1 MTYFLLA
8 TLLAAAAP
16 ADRPAAADADA
27 DRRAL
32 KEYVAAM
39 TSRNDPAEKFEPP
52 AGSSNAVRKWV
63 ETNSQALEGVRRSGA
78 LRPQPWGLSTLGPA
92 EPGSPHPIYLYV
104 FDWHASGKLIVY
116 GLTGGV
122 KKAYLL
128 SDPNRTALP
137 SATQGYSTV
146 YTVPKEPPDP
156 LATVV
161 VLEMADKPATM
172 ALWQKPGDDGRLV
185 LHARDAIV
193 HGRTLRYEPEPHKDT
208 LGYWSNPSDWVEWDF
223 EVPAAGT
230 YAVQILQ
237 GCGKGSGGS
246 KVAFAAGGQTLTV
259 TVQDT
264 GHFQNFVTRDIGQI
278 RLEKAGRHTLTVKPM
293 DRPGVAVMDL
303 RSVTLTPV
311 K

>member
-8 TLLAAAAP
+8 TLLTAAAP
-16 ADRPAAADADA
+16 ADPPAADDA

-32 KEYVAAM
+32 KEYVAAV
-39 TSRNDPAEKFEPP
+39 TSRKDPADKVELPD
-52 AGSSNAVRKWV
+52 GSSDGVRKWV
-63 ETNSQALEGVRRSGA
+63 EANPQALKGVRRSGA
-78 LRPQPWGLSTLGPA
+78 LRPQPWGLTALGPA
-92 EPGSPHPIYLYV
+92 EPKQLHPIYLYV
-104 FDWHASGKLIVY
+104 FDWHASGKLTVY

-128 SDPNRTALP
+128 SDTTREALP

-146 YTVPKEPPDP
+146 YTVPKRPPDP
-156 LATVV
+156 LATVI
-161 VLEMADKPATM
+161 VLEMADKPATTG
-172 ALWQKPGDDGRLV
+172 LWQKPGDDGRIV

-208 LGYWSNPSDWVEWDF
+208 LGYWSDPTDWAEWEF
-223 EVPAAGT
+223 EVDGPAT
-230 YAVQILQ
+230 YAVHILQ

-246 KVAFAAGGQTLTV
+246 RVEFAVGGQTIEV

-264 GHFQNFVTRDIGQI
+264 GHFQNFVSREIGRIQ
-278 RLEKAGRHTLTVKPM
+278 LDKAGRYTFTVKPTAK
-293 DRPGVAVMDL
+293 PGVAVMDL

>member
-16 ADRPAAADADA
+16 AERPAADEA

-32 KEYVAAM
+32 KEYVAAV
-39 TSRNDPAEKFEPP
+39 TSRKDPAENVELPD
-52 AGSSNAVRKWV
+52 GSNDAVRKWV
-63 ETNSQALEGVRRSGA
+63 EANPAALRGVRHSGA
-78 LRPQPWGLSTLGPA
+78 LRPQPWGLSALGPA
-92 EPGSPHPIYLYV
+92 EAGALHPIYLYV

-128 SDPNRTALP
+128 SDPKREALP
-137 SATQGYSTV
+137 SATQGHSTV
-146 YTVPKEPPDP
+146 YTVPKQPPDP

-161 VLEMADKPATM
+161 VLEMADKTATTGLSIR
-172 ALWQKPGDDGRLV
+172 AADDGRFV

-193 HGRTLRYEPEPHKDT
+193 HGRTLRYEPEPNKDT
-208 LGYWSNPSDWVEWDF
+208 LGYWSNPTDWAEWEF
-223 EVPAAGT
+223 EVPAPGT

-246 KVAFAAGGQTLTV
+246 VVNFAVGEQLLKV

-264 GHFQNFVTRDIGQI
+264 GGFQNFLSRDIGRV
-278 RLEKAGRHTLTVKPM
+278 RLEKAGRYTLTVKPM
-293 DRPGVAVMDL
+293 EKPGVAVMDL

>member
-8 TLLAAAAP
+8 TLLTAAAP
-16 ADRPAAADADA
+16 ADRPAADEA

-32 KEYVAAM
+32 KEYVAAV
-39 TSRNDPAEKFEPP
+39 TSRKDAAEKVDLPP
-52 AGSSNAVRKWV
+52 GASDAVRKWV
-63 ETNSQALEGVRRSGA
+63 GANPQALQGVRRSGA
-78 LRPQPWGLSTLGPA
+78 LRPQPWGLSALGPA
-92 EPGSPHPIYLYV
+92 EAGALHPIYLYV
-104 FDWHASGKLIVY
+104 FDWHASGKLTVY

-128 SDPNRTALP
+128 SDPKREALP
-137 SATQGYSTV
+137 SAMQGHSTV
-146 YTVPKEPPDP
+146 YTVPKQSPHP
-156 LATVV
+156 LATVI

-172 ALWQKPGDDGRLV
+172 GLWQNPGKDGRIL
-185 LHARDAIV
+185 LHARDAVV

-208 LGYWSNPSDWVEWDF
+208 LGYWSNPSDWAEWEF

-230 YAVQILQ
+230 YAVQTLQ

-246 KVAFAAGGQTLTV
+246 VVNFAVGEQSLKA

-264 GHFQNFVTRDIGQI
+264 GGFQNFVSRDIGRI
-278 RLEKAGRHTLTVKPM
+278 RLEKAGRYTLSVKPVEK
-293 DRPGVAVMDL
+293 PGVAVMDL

>member
-8 TLLAAAAP
+8 TLLAAAP
-16 ADRPAAADADA
+16 AERSDADDA

-32 KEYVAAM
+32 KEYVVAV
-39 TSRNDPAEKFEPP
+39 TSRKDAAEKVELP
-52 AGSSNAVRKWV
+52 AGTSDTVRKWV
-63 ETNSQALEGVRRSGA
+63 ETNPQALRGVRPSSA
-78 LRPQPWGLSTLGPA
+78 LRPQPWGISALGPA
-92 EPGSPHPIYLYV
+92 DAGAVHPIYLYV

-128 SDPNRTALP
+128 SDPQRNALQ
-137 SATQGYSTV
+137 SATQGHSTV
-146 YTVPKEPPDP
+146 YTVPKQPPNP

-161 VLEMADKPATM
+161 MLEMADKPATM
-172 ALWQKPGDDGRLV
+172 GLWQKPGDDGRIT

-208 LGYWSNPSDWVEWDF
+208 LGYWSNPTDWAEWEF
-223 EVPAAGT
+223 EVPGPGT

-246 KVAFAAGGQTLTV
+246 TVDFTAGGHTMTV
-259 TVQDT
+259 TVKDT
-264 GHFQNFVTRDIGQI
+264 GHFQNFVSRDIGKI
-278 RLEKAGRHTLTVKPM
+278 RLDKAGRYAFTVKPK
-293 DRPGVAVMDL
+293 DKPGVAVMDL
-303 RSVTLTPV
+303 RSVTLLPM